1 MELPTLA
8 VDGPRARPE
17 AVLAVRP
24 GALPAGPSLS
34 PRDFTRLSGFI
45 REHYGIHLPPT
56 KKVLLESRLRG
67 LLPRLGLADFT
78 AYCDR
83 VLSGGSADELVQM
96 VDKVTTN
103 KTDFFREPQHFE
115 VLVRTVLP
123 ALAAGHGGGV
133 QRELRV
139 WSAACSTGE
148 EPYTLA
154 MVLSEVEQS
163 PKLRFRIVA
172 SDLSSRVLEHAR
184 AALYRDE
191 QVGPVPLPLRRKYLL
206 RSMADPALVRVGRPL
221 RELVS
226 FRRLNLL
233 DRDYAL
239 GGPVDVVFCR
249 NVFIYFERSTQR
261 EVLLRFA
268 RCLAPG
274 GFLFL
279 GHSET
284 INGLDVP
291 FEQVAPTVYRFLGAA
306 PAAKRIS

>member
-1 MELPTLA
+1 MELRNCSVTAPRGPSAA
-8 VDGPRARPE
+8 VLEARARVLPDGP
-17 AVLAVRP
+17 
-24 GALPAGPSLS
+24 ALSQ
-34 PRDFTRLSGFI
+34 RDFARLSDFI
-45 REHYGIHLPPT
+45 RQHFGIHLPPA

-67 LLPRLGLADFT
+67 HLHELGLSDFR

-83 VLSGGSADELVQM
+83 VLSGGSTDELVQM
-96 VDKVTTN
+96 VDKITTN

-123 ALAAGHGGGV
+123 ALAAHGAGA

-154 MVLSEVEQS
+154 MVLSEVEQT
-163 PKLRFRIVA
+163 PRLRFRIIG
-172 SDLSSRVLEHAR
+172 SDLSTRVLKHGR

-191 QVGPVPLPLRRKYLL
+191 QVAPVPLALRRKYLL
-206 RSMADPALVRVGRPL
+206 RSVTDTGLVRVGPAL
-221 RELVS
+221 RGLVS
-226 FRRLNLL
+226 FRRVNLL

-261 EVLLRFA
+261 DILLRFA
-268 RCLAPG
+268 ENLAPG

-291 FEQVAPTVYRFLGAA
+291 FDQIAPTVYRRRGAA
-306 PAAKRIS
+306 PVAGRTP